1 MDDVDELLTPR
12 DSGENSPN
20 SNTWIATTRILRRR
34 RWIRRGRAGLF
45 AAICFAA
52 GALVMYRPAPTTNP
66 NMVAAAPREALE
78 PEPAPIE
85 APRRLERWAANAR
98 GEKQRNLYRRA
109 GDGFLKSGDEV
120 AAVRCYR
127 KALDGGSPNEL
138 AVNTEDT
145 WMMMF
150 LKIARHKE

>member
-1 MDDVDELLTPR
+1 
-12 DSGENSPN
+12 
-20 SNTWIATTRILRRR
+20 
-34 RWIRRGRAGLF
+34 
-45 AAICFAA
+45 
-52 GALVMYRPAPTTNP
+52 
-66 NMVAAAPREALE
+66 MVAAAPREALE